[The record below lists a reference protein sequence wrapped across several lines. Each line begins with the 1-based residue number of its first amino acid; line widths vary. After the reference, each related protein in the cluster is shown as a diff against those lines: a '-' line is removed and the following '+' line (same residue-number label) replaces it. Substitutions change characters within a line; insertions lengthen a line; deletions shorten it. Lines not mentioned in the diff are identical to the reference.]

1 MPQIQKVFLGAIA
14 LAATLGAVQVG
25 AVQLASGHDL
35 ADRWEAVASQPGQT
49 SGRSVAG
56 HGVASHNVNRAAKSD
71 RQAGLKPSAVPTR
84 TVSMRLNDLPDTS
97 VLLRV
102 PAAGSDAAQAR
113 PQADDCLRA
122 DGQLP
127 DRGRKTAPARPLR
140 DLIRI
145 GPRAKPLSSV
155 ESDFACALDPIS
167 HRVISRLSPFPIDRV
182 NA

>member
-49 SGRSVAG
+49 SGRSVTG

-71 RQAGLKPSAVPTR
+71 RQAGLKSSAVPTR

-102 PAAGSDAAQAR
+102 PAAIETGNAKPA
-113 PQADDCLRA
+113 PTL
-122 DGQLP
+122 LKP
-127 DRGRKTAPARPLR
+127 GRKPTIACEPMVSSLTEV
-140 DLIRI
+140 
-145 GPRAKPLSSV
+145 AKLLQPGRCV
-155 ESDFACALDPIS
+155 T
-167 HRVISRLSPFPIDRV
+167 
-182 NA
+182 